1 MFYSL
6 TAMCSA
12 FHRYCNTPMSQ
23 CVVHFMCSGTLKCL
37 IQHSSEQVHCNVYSL
52 TAMCSAFHRYCNT
65 PHEPVCV
72 VHFMCSETLKC
83 LIQHSSEQVYCN
95 VLFTNCYV

>member
-1 MFYSL
+1 
-6 TAMCSA
+6 MCSA

-37 IQHSSEQVHCNVYSL
+37 IQLPVSQYNVMFYSR

-65 PHEPVCV
+65 PTSQCV
-72 VHFMCSETLKC
+72 VHFMCSGTLKC

-95 VLFTNCYV
+95 VLVIDCYV